1 MGNIMGILKLVPS
14 RENISTTLSVA
25 ALVISAMLWFSL
37 SAVEADVTEVKADI
51 TEVKAD
57 IQALR
62 EETKADIQVLRT
74 EVKADIQAL
83 REETKADIQALR
95 EETKADIRELR
106 TLIIG
111 LYAQKPLTGKQSD
124 KVAY

>member
-1 MGNIMGILKLVPS
+1 MNDIIIGTYMGILKLLTS
-14 RENISTTLSVA
+14 RENISTALTVA
-25 ALVISAMLWFSL
+25 ALFISAMLWFEL
-37 SAVEADVTEVKADI
+37 DAVKADVTEVKADV

-83 REETKADIQALR
+83 REETKADI
-95 EETKADIRELR
+95 RELR

-111 LYAQKPLTGKQSD
+111 LYGQKPLTGKQSD

>member
-1 MGNIMGILKLVPS
+1 MAILKLLPS
-14 RENISTTLSVA
+14 RENISTALTVS
-25 ALVISAMLWFSL
+25 ALVISAMLWFRL

-62 EETKADIQVLRT
+62 EETKADTT
-74 EVKADIQAL
+74 EV
-83 REETKADIQALR
+83 
-95 EETKADIRELR
+95 KADIRELR

-111 LYAQKPLTGKQSD
+111 LYSQKPLTGKQSD

>member
-1 MGNIMGILKLVPS
+1 MNDIIIGTYMSILKLLTS

-25 ALVISAMLWFSL
+25 ALVISAMLWFRL

-51 TEVKAD
+51 
-57 IQALR
+57 
-62 EETKADIQVLRT
+62 QV
-74 EVKADIQAL
+74 L

-95 EETKADIRELR
+95 EETKADITEVKADIRELR

-111 LYAQKPLTGKQSD
+111 LYGQKPLTGKQSD